1 MTVETVD
8 FSNRWLYNE
17 KYIKLLHD
25 KKRYLFLMWGWWSGK
40 SVFVSQKEII
50 RSFWQKDKIMCVRKI
65 YNTLKD
71 SCFSELKRR
80 IIERKLEDSFEITR
94 SPMLIRNK
102 LTGCEFIFKWLDDPE
117 KVKSV
122 EWVSR
127 IWIEEATE
135 LTQDDFDQLDLRL
148 RGKKEMQVTCSFN
161 PTDAEHRINEYH
173 RKLWNTESQTC
184 LHSTY
189 KDNAFVWEEYEK
201 VMDRL
206 MLTNHNYYNIYALGQ
221 WWVLEWVIYN
231 NRSTIDGVPK
241 EAALMV
247 RGLDFWF
254 TNDPS
259 VLIDIYQYNWK
270 LVIDERVYETW
281 LTNNDLDARMTSL
294 WMEKRIRIYWDCAE
308 PKSIEELKRRQR
320 NIEPVKKG
328 TDSIKFWIDT
338 VKQFHLLITKNS
350 ANVLKEI
357 KKYCRWMDK
366 KTNKPT
372 NEPVDLWN
380 HAMDAMRYAIM
391 MKFDTR
397 TPKTNGVIR
406 AKR

>member
-1 MTVETVD
+1 MVEKID
-8 FSNRWLYNE
+8 FSDRLLYNQ
-17 KYIKLLHD
+17 KYIPLLRN
-25 KKRYLFLMWGWWSGK
+25 KKRYIFLMWWWWSWK
-40 SVFVSQKEII
+40 SVFASQKEII
-50 RSFWQKDKIMCVRKI
+50 KSFQKKNKIMCVRKI
-65 YNTLKD
+65 YNTVKD
-71 SCFSELKRR
+71 SCFAELKRR
-80 IIERKLEDSFEITR
+80 IVERKLEEYFETTR
-94 SPMLIRNK
+94 SPMLIKNK

-135 LTQDDFDQLDLRL
+135 LTKDDFDQLDLRL
-148 RGKKEMQVTCSFN
+148 RGKQEMQITCSFN
-161 PTDAEHRINEYH
+161 PTDAEHWLNEYH
-173 RKLWNTESQTC
+173 RTKWETEDQTC

-189 KDNAFVWEEYEK
+189 KDNAFVWPEYEK

-206 MLTNHNYYNIYALGQ
+206 MESNQNYYNIYALGQ

-231 NRSTIDGVPK
+231 NRSVIDWVPQ
-241 EAALMV
+241 EATLIV
-247 RGLDFWF
+247 RWLDFGF

-259 VLIDIYQYNWK
+259 TLIDIYQHNGK
-270 LVIDERVYETW
+270 LVIDECIYETW
-281 LTNNDLDARMTSL
+281 LTNNDIDAKMTSL
-294 WMEKRIRIYWDCAE
+294 WMEKRVKIYADSAE

-328 TDSIKFWIDT
+328 ADSITFWIDT
-338 VKQFHLLITKNS
+338 VKQFNLLITNTS

-357 KKYCRWMDK
+357 KKYCWKIDK

-372 NEPVDLWN
+372 NEPVDLRN

-391 MKFDTR
+391 MRFDTR
-397 TPKTNGVIR
+397 TPKSSWVIK
-406 AKR
+406 AKW